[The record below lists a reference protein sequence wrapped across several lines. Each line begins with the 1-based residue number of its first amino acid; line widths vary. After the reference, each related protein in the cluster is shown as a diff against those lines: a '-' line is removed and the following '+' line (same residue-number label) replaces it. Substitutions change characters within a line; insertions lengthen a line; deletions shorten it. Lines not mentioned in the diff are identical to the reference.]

1 MSSQARKE
9 LMSVIGR
16 VSLNCPGAT
25 WYLLRSSYER
35 QVRDKV
41 GKFYSVGENE
51 LETALGYPYWGSKQ
65 IQVFEVMERF
75 IGSFSRQKPPFL
87 FHL

>member
-1 MSSQARKE
+1 MLSQARKE

-51 LETALGYPYWGSKQ
+51 LETALGYPCWGSKQ
-65 IQVFEVMERF
+65 IQVFEVMERE
-75 IGSFSRQKPPFL
+75 IYRLLQ
-87 FHL
+87 